1 MYVFSTALQLFGTL
15 CVINPVIG
23 MHLALAKNTGW
34 KPQAFNGF
42 QPPRETLP
50 LSLEH
55 ASARQLAGFSSALQ
69 PSAGLWPKP
78 GSSRLFGGEM
88 VALHPG

>member
-34 KPQAFNGF
+34 KPI
-42 QPPRETLP
+42 
-50 LSLEH
+50 
-55 ASARQLAGFSSALQ
+55 
-69 PSAGLWPKP
+69 PSI
-78 GSSRLFGGEM
+78 
-88 VALHPG
+88 